1 VILRVELVELDT
13 HIEGR
18 VEGLVSTHAWETMLT
33 NLNRELGTRKPD
45 RLLLDLFGLLG
56 YLGDAD
62 RQAVGALMASQ
73 LAAMKK
79 VALVIDGYKIRGVV
93 EAEARRL
100 GLDLR
105 LFSDRA
111 AALTWLLH

>member
-1 VILRVELVELDT
+1 MRVELAVRDT

-18 VEGLVSTHAWETMLT
+18 VEGLVSIHAWETMLT
-33 NLNRELGTRKPD
+33 DLNRELPAYKRD

-56 YLGDAD
+56 YLGEAD
-62 RQAVGALMASQ
+62 RRSVGALLATQ

-79 VALVIDGYKIRGVV
+79 VALAIDAYKITGVV
-93 EAEARRL
+93 EKEARRL

-105 LFSDRA
+105 LFPERQ
-111 AALTWLLH
+111 AALAWLLA